1 MVWALSVN
9 HFPAFHFNLFFQNRI
24 FISNANSTN
33 TNNKYKISELIRA
46 SWLSVFLFVS
56 VFSHAQSSFNSFLK
70 PSDTLN
76 KPRITCV
83 YVGESIALG
92 ATLIG
97 LNQIWYKD
105 YPQTNFHFINDNK
118 QWLQMDKLGHM
129 YSTYHLGRVGSEMLQ
144 WSGASKKE
152 QLIYG
157 STLGLGFLTVIEV
170 FDGFSK
176 EWGASSGDIIAN
188 VSGTALHVSQELLWN
203 EQRITPKFS
212 FHQTKFASQ
221 RPETLGASLN
231 EQILKDYN
239 GQTYWLSFN
248 IQSFT
253 KDSFT
258 PKWLNLAFGYG
269 GEGMLYGKNAE
280 AIQNSVFQDPYR
292 QFYLSFDVDLTKIET
307 KSHFL
312 KSLFSVFN
320 TLKIPAPTLQYDDF
334 NGVKAHFI
342 YF

>member
-1 MVWALSVN
+1 MVWALSVI
-9 HFPAFHFNLFFQNRI
+9 HFPAFHFNLCFQHRI
-24 FISNANSTN
+24 FSS
-33 TNNKYKISELIRA
+33 IRA
-46 SWLSVFLFVS
+46 ILLSFFLFVS
-56 VFSHAQSSFNSFLK
+56 VLSQAQSSINSFLK

-76 KPRITCV
+76 KPKRTGV
-83 YVGESIALG
+83 YVGETVALG

-97 LNQIWYKD
+97 LNQIWYQD

-118 QWLQMDKLGHM
+118 QWLQMDKLGHV
-129 YSTYHLGRVGSEMLQ
+129 YSSYHLGRVGAELLE
-144 WSGASKKE
+144 WSGASQKE

-157 STLGLGFLTVIEV
+157 STLGLGFLTVVEV
-170 FDGFSK
+170 FDGFSQ

-212 FHQTKFASQ
+212 FQQTKFAVQ

-269 GEGMLYGKNAE
+269 GEGMLYGTNTE
-280 AIQNSVFQDPYR
+280 AIQNSIFQSPYR
-292 QFYLSFDVDLTKIET
+292 QFYLSFDVDLTKIKT

>member
-1 MVWALSVN
+1 MS
-9 HFPAFHFNLFFQNRI
+9 I
-24 FISNANSTN
+24 
-33 TNNKYKISELIRA
+33 
-46 SWLSVFLFVS
+46 FLFVS
-56 VFSHAQSSFNSFLK
+56 VFSQAQSDINAFLK

-76 KPRITCV
+76 KPRRTGV

-92 ATLIG
+92 ATLVG

-118 QWLQMDKLGHM
+118 QWLQMDKLGHL
-129 YSTYHLGRVGSEMLQ
+129 YSTYHLGRVGAEMLQ
-144 WSGASKKE
+144 WSGASQKE

-157 STLGLGFLTVIEV
+157 STLGLGFLTVVEV
-170 FDGFSK
+170 FDGFSQ

-188 VSGTALHVSQELLWN
+188 VSGTALYVSQELLWK

-258 PKWLNLAFGYG
+258 PKWLNLAFGYS
-269 GEGMLYGKNAE
+269 GEGMLYGNDAE
-280 AIQNSVFQDPYR
+280 AIENGIIQNPYR
-292 QFYLSFDVDLTKIET
+292 QFYLSLDVDLTKIET
-307 KSHFL
+307 KSRFL
-312 KSLFSVFN
+312 KSLFSVLN
-320 TLKIPAPTLQYDDF
+320 TLKIPVPTLQYDDF

>member
-1 MVWALSVN
+1 MLWALSVI
-9 HFPAFHFNLFFQNRI
+9 HFPDFHFNLCFQHRI
-24 FISNANSTN
+24 FIT
-33 TNNKYKISELIRA
+33 IRA
-46 SWLSVFLFVS
+46 ILLPVFLFFS
-56 VFSHAQSSFNSFLK
+56 VFSQSQSSVNSFLK

-76 KPRITCV
+76 KPRKTGV

-92 ATLIG
+92 ATLVG

-118 QWLQMDKLGHM
+118 QWLQMDKLGHV
-129 YSTYHLGRVGSEMLQ
+129 YSSYHIGIVGANLLQ
-144 WSGASKKE
+144 WSGASQKE

-157 STLGLGFLTVIEV
+157 STLGLGFLTVVEV
-170 FDGFSK
+170 FDGFSQ

-188 VSGTALHVSQELLWN
+188 VTGTALHVSQELLWN

-212 FHQTKFASQ
+212 FHQTKFTSQ
-221 RPETLGASLN
+221 RPETLGKSLN

-280 AIQNSVFQDPYR
+280 AVQNSVFQDLYR
-292 QFYLSFDVDLTKIET
+292 QFYLSLDLNLTKIRT

-312 KSLFSVFN
+312 KTLFSVFK
-320 TLKIPAPTLQYDDF
+320 TIKIPAPTLQYTKNKGF
-334 NGVKAHFI
+334 EGHFI

>member
-1 MVWALSVN
+1 MLS
-9 HFPAFHFNLFFQNRI
+9 I
-24 FISNANSTN
+24 
-33 TNNKYKISELIRA
+33 
-46 SWLSVFLFVS
+46 FLFVS
-56 VFSHAQSSFNSFLK
+56 VFSQAQSDINAFLK

-76 KPRITCV
+76 KPRRTGV
-83 YVGESIALG
+83 YIGESIALG
-92 ATLIG
+92 ATLVG

-118 QWLQMDKLGHM
+118 QWLQMDKLGHL
-129 YSTYHLGRVGSEMLQ
+129 YSTYHLGRVGAEMLQ
-144 WSGASKKE
+144 WSGASQKE

-157 STLGLGFLTVIEV
+157 STLGLGFLTVVEV
-170 FDGFSK
+170 FDGFSQ

-188 VSGTALHVSQELLWN
+188 VSGTALYVSQELLWN

-221 RPETLGASLN
+221 RPETLGASFN
-231 EQILKDYN
+231 EEILKDYN

-248 IQSFT
+248 VHSFT
-253 KDSFT
+253 KDSFI
-258 PKWLNLAFGYG
+258 PKWLNLAIGYS
-269 GEGMLYGKNAE
+269 GEGMLYGNDSE
-280 AIQNSVFQDPYR
+280 ALENGIIQNPYR
-292 QFYLSFDVDLTKIET
+292 QFYLSLDVDLTKIET
-307 KSHFL
+307 KSRFL

>member
-1 MVWALSVN
+1 MTRIRLLS
-9 HFPAFHFNLFFQNRI
+9 FLLLFSAFIQ
-24 FISNANSTN
+24 
-33 TNNKYKISELIRA
+33 
-46 SWLSVFLFVS
+46 
-56 VFSHAQSSFNSFLK
+56 AQSSFNSFFK

-76 KPRITCV
+76 KPRKTDI
-83 YVGESIALG
+83 YVGESVVLG

-105 YPQTNFHFINDNK
+105 YPKSSFHFINDNN
-118 QWLQMDKLGHM
+118 QWLQMDKLGHL
-129 YSTYHLGRVGSEMLQ
+129 YSTYHLGRVGAEMLQ

-157 STLGLGFLTVIEV
+157 STLGLGFLTVVEV
-170 FDGFSK
+170 FDGFSQ

-188 VSGTALHVSQELLWN
+188 VSGTVLHVSQELLWN

-221 RPETLGASLN
+221 RPETLGTSLN

-258 PKWLNLAFGYG
+258 PKWLNIAFGYG
-269 GEGMLYGKNAE
+269 GEGMLYGKDAE
-280 AIQNSVFQDPYR
+280 AIQNSVFQNPYR
-292 QFYLSFDVDLTKIET
+292 QFYLSFDIDLTKIET

>member
-1 MVWALSVN
+1 MVWAFLVSMFLLSVAI
-9 HFPAFHFNLFFQNRI
+9 FYKTLGFYKRI
-24 FISNANSTN
+24 FT
-33 TNNKYKISELIRA
+33 LIRA
-46 SWLSVFLFVS
+46 SWLFIFLFVS
-56 VFSHAQSSFNSFLK
+56 VFSQAQSSVNTFLK

-76 KPRITCV
+76 KPRRTGV
-83 YVGESIALG
+83 YVGESVALG

-97 LNQIWYKD
+97 LNQLWYKD
-105 YPQTNFHFINDNK
+105 YPKSSFHFINDNN

-129 YSTYHLGRVGSEMLQ
+129 YSTYHLGRVGAEMLQ
-144 WSGASKKE
+144 WSGASQKE

-157 STLGLGFLTVIEV
+157 STLGLGFLTVVEV
-170 FDGFSK
+170 FDGFSQ

-188 VSGTALHVSQELLWN
+188 VSGTALYVSQELLWK

-221 RPETLGASLN
+221 RPETLGTSLN

-248 IQSFT
+248 VHSFT

-258 PKWLNLAFGYG
+258 PKWLNVAIGYG
-269 GEGMLYGKNAE
+269 GEGMLYGKDAE
-280 AIQNSVFQDPYR
+280 AIENGVIQNPYR
-292 QFYLSFDVDLTKIET
+292 QFYLSLDVDLTKITT

-312 KSLFSVFN
+312 KTLFSVFN
-320 TLKIPAPTLQYDDF
+320 TIKIPAPTLQYDEY
-334 NGVKAHFI
+334 NGLRAHFI